1 MFEDLENTLKD
12 IRSELSL
19 YRQLFA
25 LSMTTLSTKKQVAKF
40 LGVSTSTVS
49 KYIED
54 GRFTEEVHYFYN
66 YDGKE
71 EFIPEGIIKFKQE
84 LKHRKYEVK
93 KVEKTLN
100 PIASKFLNN
109 RKVVSNG

>member
-40 LGVSTSTVS
+40 LGVSTSTV
-49 KYIED
+49 
-54 GRFTEEVHYFYN
+54 
-66 YDGKE
+66 
-71 EFIPEGIIKFKQE
+71 
-84 LKHRKYEVK
+84 
-93 KVEKTLN
+93 
-100 PIASKFLNN
+100 
-109 RKVVSNG
+109 

>member
-1 MFEDLENTLKD
+1 MFEALENE
-12 IRSELSL
+12 IRNMKNEQKFLREYVSL
-19 YRQLFA
+19 LEI
-25 LSMTTLSTKKQVAKF
+25 TLSTRKQVAKF

-54 GRFTEEVHYFYN
+54 GRFVEEVHYFYN
-66 YDGKE
+66 HDGKE
-71 EFIPEGIIKFKQE
+71 EFIPEGIIKFKQD

>member
-12 IRSELSL
+12 IRNELSL
-19 YRQLFA
+19 YRHLFA
-25 LSMTTLSTKKQVAKF
+25 LNMTILSTKKQVAKF
-40 LGVSTSTVS
+40 LGVSTSTLS

-54 GRFTEEVHYFYN
+54 GRFIEDVHYSYN
-66 YDGKE
+66 HISNV

-84 LKHRKYEVK
+84 LKQRKYEVK

-100 PIASKFLNN
+100 PIASKFLNS

>member
-25 LSMTTLSTKKQVAKF
+25 LSLTMLSTKKQVAKF
-40 LGVSTSTVS
+40 LGVSTTTVS

-54 GRFTEEVHYFYN
+54 GRFTEEIHFFHNHHDRV
-66 YDGKE
+66 
-71 EFIPEGIIKFKQE
+71 EFLPEGIIKFKEEQ
-84 LKHRKYEVK
+84 KYRNFEVQ

-100 PIASKFLNN
+100 PIATKFLKN